1 VLSLSALLLVAG
13 CRYWYKPVPVA
24 NAIGKEK
31 TVLAGDTV
39 HVYRETRFEVYG
51 PDPEAVYDGYEQ
63 LNRAYRAFE
72 HHFDT
77 EAPRLAVLLANDTSL
92 RVDSAMVRAF
102 ADRGY
107 TFLRYVRSHRPQHV
121 RYGTMAYGGVLWP
134 VAPTAARELLARY
147 VAAQLPADS
156 VRSDSAALARLPAWY
171 RAAVMHL
178 VGEAGAISNDLEYL
192 RDQRGSWLAL
202 NELVTLVRAPSQDD
216 AFDPARRAD
225 ADSFSRVVAAQS
237 SAVAQFLVEKEGPEV
252 LRKLALGY
260 LGHRSFPEMVAELP
274 ATGRRVQELE
284 QRWKIWVVTED
295 E

>member
-1 VLSLSALLLVAG
+1 
-13 CRYWYKPVPVA
+13 
-24 NAIGKEK
+24 
-31 TVLAGDTV
+31 
-39 HVYRETRFEVYG
+39 
-51 PDPEAVYDGYEQ
+51 
-63 LNRAYRAFE
+63 
-72 HHFDT
+72 
-77 EAPRLAVLLANDTSL
+77 
-92 RVDSAMVRAF
+92 
-102 ADRGY
+102 
-107 TFLRYVRSHRPQHV
+107 
-121 RYGTMAYGGVLWP
+121 
-134 VAPTAARELLARY
+134 
-147 VAAQLPADS
+147 
-156 VRSDSAALARLPAWY
+156 
-171 RAAVMHL
+171 MHL